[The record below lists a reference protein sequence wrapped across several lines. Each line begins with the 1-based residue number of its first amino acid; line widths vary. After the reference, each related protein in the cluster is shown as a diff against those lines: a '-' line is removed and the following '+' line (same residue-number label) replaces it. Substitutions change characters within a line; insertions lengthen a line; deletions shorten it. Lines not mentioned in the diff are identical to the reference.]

1 MQLSVVVPTLNGREE
16 LHASLDALAAH
27 VPDAEVV
34 VVNGPSADGT
44 TGMVRERS
52 DVDVLVEIS
61 ERNINVARNAGI
73 EVATGDVIALVSYD
87 LVVEPTWYDGLTQA
101 IDDGASVVTGP
112 THRTVRAGMTTEEKE
127 AVSIAGHDVT
137 YFNGDNVAF
146 SRDALSDMDG
156 FDEYLQTGGA
166 RDGAHRLAQ
175 LRHEVSWQS
184 DMCVRGEFETDGGHT
199 VRDWEW
205 KYRSLVYRMVKNYG
219 VRPTVAGRA
228 LRDAVFDGARS
239 LKGVVTGHERPSS
252 WLGGGRSVAKGMV
265 LGAKDGLAAR
275 KADRTLRRNPNGIST
290 RQDRAVCR
298 YELAEK

>member
-16 LHASLDALAAH
+16 LHASLDALGEH

-44 TGMVRERS
+44 TGMVRERD

-73 EVATGDVIALVSYD
+73 EVATGDVVALVSYD
-87 LVVEPTWYDGLTQA
+87 LAVEPSWYEGLVSA
-101 IDDGASVVTGP
+101 LDDGAAVVTGP
-112 THRTVRAGMTTEEKE
+112 THRTVKAGMTTEEKE
-127 AVSIAGHDVT
+127 SVSLAGREVT

-146 SRDALSDMDG
+146 ERQVLEDMDG

-166 RDGAHRLAQ
+166 RDGAHRLAH
-175 LRHEVSWQS
+175 LRHDVTWESS
-184 DMCVRGEFETDGGHT
+184 MSVRGEFETDGGHT
-199 VRDWEW
+199 VHDWEW
-205 KYRSLVYRMVKNYG
+205 KYRALSYRLVKNYG
-219 VRPTVAGRA
+219 VRPTVAARA
-228 LRDAVFDGARS
+228 VKHALLDGARS

-252 WLGGGRSVAKGMV
+252 WLGGGRSVVKGML
-265 LGAKDGLAAR
+265 LGWKDGLAAR
-275 KADRTLRRNPNGIST
+275 KNDRTLRRNPNGIST

-298 YELAEK
+298 YQVAGE